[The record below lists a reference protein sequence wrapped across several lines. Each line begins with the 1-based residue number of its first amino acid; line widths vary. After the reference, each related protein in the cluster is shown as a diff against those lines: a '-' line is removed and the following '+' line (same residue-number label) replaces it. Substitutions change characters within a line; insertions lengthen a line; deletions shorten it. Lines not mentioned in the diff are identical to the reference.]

1 MAKFSNGFMGP
12 FSGKLGPAV
21 GYTWNGKWCMRS
33 YQKYVKNP
41 RTEAQQA
48 HRAMFKQEVQLA
60 ARMRQ
65 VIARTMTDPARELG
79 MTAYNLFVKA
89 NQAAFA
95 YTDDTL
101 VVDYPNL
108 VLSFGDIAPVEAESL
123 ERTADNVLNVR
134 FARGVGRGNDEVYL
148 YVWVPDLQRGYM
160 SSSVH
165 RREKRLSVALPDE
178 YAAHAIQAWL
188 LVQGEEGGW
197 SDSAYCGVLEA
208 CRRRIE
214 VVAAIIDDG
223 EGRVFATQR
232 GYGDWKDFWEFPGGK
247 MESGETPEEALRREI
262 WEELETRVE
271 VGGLV
276 KTVEWDYPDFHLTMH
291 CYRCRV
297 ESGSLTLKEHEAAR
311 WLGKAELESVDWL
324 PADQEVINILKQ

>member
-12 FSGKLGPAV
+12 FSGKLGTAV

-33 YQKYVKNP
+33 YQKYIKNP

-95 YTDDTL
+95 YTDDSL

-108 VLSFGDIAPVEAESL
+108 VLSFGDIAPVEAEEV

-165 RREKRLSVALPDE
+165 RREKRISVALPDE
-178 YAAHAIQAWL
+178 YAGHEVQAWL

-197 SDSAYCGVLEA
+197 SQSTWVDCSVQCSVSSVQLADAASAITPNSALRGEPRELVERTPNLNTFSGTELV
-208 CRRRIE
+208 E
-214 VVAAIIDDG
+214 GVVAVD
-223 EGRVFATQR
+223 EEHTHQ
-232 GYGDWKDFWEFPGGK
+232 
-247 MESGETPEEALRREI
+247 TPP
-262 WEELETRVE
+262 
-271 VGGLV
+271 
-276 KTVEWDYPDFHLTMH
+276 TVRD
-291 CYRCRV
+291 
-297 ESGSLTLKEHEAAR
+297 
-311 WLGKAELESVDWL
+311 
-324 PADQEVINILKQ
+324 